1 MIVTSQHS
9 FPFSASEN
17 GTYVSNEP
25 SENNGGM
32 TFAALLKKAENFYE
46 PAMEQARSRDE
57 EFFNESILNENNDYR
72 VVPDENGVL
81 VTEKRSTDNEFV
93 HSDSKSEDSTDE
105 SDVSADQ
112 KEAAVV
118 AEENKD
124 KKIDVSKDKEE
135 VQKTLS
141 VAEAKKGKDSS
152 DSEKKAVGADLKHI
166 SSEEKQSLIAL
177 TDNSQRITGEKAQKG
192 SLHAADS
199 SHLNGK
205 NTEAAGGESQKTET
219 LRKAETVAAAVIR
232 SDAKAKTKNDA
243 GRETLAADGKAKA
256 VPKESETANRLD
268 RIVTISVLREEAGQK
283 GEGALNAGKNRV
295 QGKMTAGEEK
305 NTELRSDKSVFE
317 STSLPTAI
325 QSGKEAG
332 IAENAALRHITKADL
347 IRELKDQGSV
357 EILREAKIL
366 VKEGQSGEIK
376 LVLRPQELGTV
387 KINLILENK
396 HGTVKINL
404 ILENK
409 HIVGRIFVENNIVKE
424 ALQTAFGDL
433 KEVFAQQ
440 GMELGALDVFVSQE
454 SREDFWQAENDD
466 ADTMPFKL
474 AQAVGAVEKH
484 APVVTVLE
492 DYSRVNIEV

>member
-25 SENNGGM
+25 AENNGGM
-32 TFAALLKKAENFYE
+32 TFTALLKKAENFYE

-124 KKIDVSKDKEE
+124 KKTDVSKDKKE

-205 NTEAAGGESQKTET
+205 NTDAAGGESQKTET

-243 GRETLAADGKAKA
+243 DRETLAADGKAKA

-317 STSLPTAI
+317 STSLPTSI

-376 LVLRPQELGTV
+376 LVLRPQEL
-387 KINLILENK
+387 
-396 HGTVKINL
+396 GTVKINL

-474 AQAVGAVEKH
+474 AQAVSVPLKNMRR
-484 APVVTVLE
+484 L
-492 DYSRVNIEV
+492 

>member
-124 KKIDVSKDKEE
+124 KKTDVSKDKEE

-166 SSEEKQSLIAL
+166 SSEEKQSLIASI
-177 TDNSQRITGEKAQKG
+177 DNSQRITGEKAQKG

-243 GRETLAADGKAKA
+243 DRETLAADGKAKA

-268 RIVTISVLREEAGQK
+268 RIVTISVLREEADQK

-305 NTELRSDKSVFE
+305 NTELRSEKSVIE
-317 STSLPTAI
+317 STSLPTSI

-376 LVLRPQELGTV
+376 LVLRPQEL
-387 KINLILENK
+387 
-396 HGTVKINL
+396 GTVKINL

>member
-81 VTEKRSTDNEFV
+81 VTEKRSADNEFV
-93 HSDSKSEDSTDE
+93 HSDSKIEDSTDE
-105 SDVSADQ
+105 SDVSADK

-124 KKIDVSKDKEE
+124 KKTDVSKDKEE

-243 GRETLAADGKAKA
+243 DRETLAADGKAKA

-283 GEGALNAGKNRV
+283 GEEALNAGKNRV

-396 HGTVKINL
+396 H
-404 ILENK
+404 
-409 HIVGRIFVENNIVKE
+409 IVGRIFVENNIVKE

>member
-124 KKIDVSKDKEE
+124 KKTDVSKDKEE

-152 DSEKKAVGADLKHI
+152 DSEKKAVGAELKHI

-317 STSLPTAI
+317 STSLPTSI

-396 HGTVKINL
+396 H
-404 ILENK
+404 
-409 HIVGRIFVENNIVKE
+409 IVGRIFVENNIVKE
-424 ALQTAFGDL
+424 ALQTVFGDL

>member
-25 SENNGGM
+25 AENNGGM

-93 HSDSKSEDSTDE
+93 HSDSKTEDSTDE

-124 KKIDVSKDKEE
+124 KKTDVSKDKEE

-166 SSEEKQSLIAL
+166 SSEEKQSLIASI
-177 TDNSQRITGEKAQKG
+177 DNSQRITGEKAQKG

-283 GEGALNAGKNRV
+283 GEGALNADKNRV

-317 STSLPTAI
+317 STSLPTSI

-376 LVLRPQELGTV
+376 LVLRPQEL
-387 KINLILENK
+387 
-396 HGTVKINL
+396 GTVKINL

>member
-25 SENNGGM
+25 AENNGGM

-124 KKIDVSKDKEE
+124 KKTDVSKDKEE

-243 GRETLAADGKAKA
+243 DRETLAADGKAKA

-317 STSLPTAI
+317 STSLPTSI

-396 HGTVKINL
+396 H
-404 ILENK
+404 
-409 HIVGRIFVENNIVKE
+409 IVGRIFVE
-424 ALQTAFGDL
+424 
-433 KEVFAQQ
+433 QQ

>member
-1 MIVTSQHS
+1 MIVTGQHS
-9 FPFSASEN
+9 FPFSSSEELLPA
-17 GTYVSNEP
+17 GIMPDT
-25 SENNGGM
+25 GGLA
-32 TFAALLKKAENFYE
+32 FAEMLKQTDGHCDITLDQNQNRNLEL
-46 PAMEQARSRDE
+46 
-57 EFFNESILNENNDYR
+57 FNESILNESESYR
-72 VVPDENGVL
+72 VVVSGNGEVE
-81 VTEKRSTDNEFV
+81 TEKKGPPAV
-93 HSDSKSEDSTDE
+93 SDPSES
-105 SDVSADQ
+105 
-112 KEAAVV
+112 
-118 AEENKD
+118 AEEEDADSGISLSVRSDRSESEEISECGKTEKD
-124 KKIDVSKDKEE
+124 GGEGKESRPEVCGVETAEKTAKKIAFVRSGE
-135 VQKTLS
+135 LS
-141 VAEAKKGKDSS
+141 
-152 DSEKKAVGADLKHI
+152 
-166 SSEEKQSLIAL
+166 
-177 TDNSQRITGEKAQKG
+177 GEKTGTAKL
-192 SLHAADS
+192 SA
-199 SHLNGK
+199 
-205 NTEAAGGESQKTET
+205 AAGKEKNAEQAVPAGTADGAAEKPET

-283 GEGALNAGKNRV
+283 GEGALNAGKNRL

-347 IRELKDQGSV
+347 IRELKDQGSA

-366 VKEGQSGEIK
+366 VKDGQSGEIK
-376 LVLRPQELGTV
+376 LVLRPQEL
-387 KINLILENK
+387 
-396 HGTVKINL
+396 GTVKINL

>member
-9 FPFSASEN
+9 LPFSASEN

-81 VTEKRSTDNEFV
+81 VTEKRSADNEFV
-93 HSDSKSEDSTDE
+93 HSDSKIEDSTDE

-124 KKIDVSKDKEE
+124 KKTDVSKDKEE

-166 SSEEKQSLIAL
+166 SSEEKQSLIASI
-177 TDNSQRITGEKAQKG
+177 DNSQRITGEKAQKG

-243 GRETLAADGKAKA
+243 DRETLAADGKAKA

-283 GEGALNAGKNRV
+283 GEEALNAGKNRV
-295 QGKMTAGEEK
+295 QGKITAGEEK

-376 LVLRPQELGTV
+376 LVLRPQEL
-387 KINLILENK
+387 
-396 HGTVKINL
+396 GTVKINL

>member
-25 SENNGGM
+25 AENNGGM

-81 VTEKRSTDNEFV
+81 VTEKRSSDNEFV

-124 KKIDVSKDKEE
+124 KKTDVSKDKEE

-283 GEGALNAGKNRV
+283 GEEALNAGKNRV

-396 HGTVKINL
+396 H
-404 ILENK
+404 
-409 HIVGRIFVENNIVKE
+409 IVGRIFVENNIVKE

>member
-93 HSDSKSEDSTDE
+93 HSDSKTEDSTDE

-124 KKIDVSKDKEE
+124 KKTDVSKDKEE

-317 STSLPTAI
+317 STSLPTSI

-376 LVLRPQELGTV
+376 LVLRPQEL
-387 KINLILENK
+387 
-396 HGTVKINL
+396 GTVKINL

>member
-1 MIVTSQHS
+1 MIVTGQHS
-9 FPFSASEN
+9 FPFSSSEELLPA
-17 GTYVSNEP
+17 GIMPDT
-25 SENNGGM
+25 GGLA
-32 TFAALLKKAENFYE
+32 FAEMLKQTDGHCDITLDQNQNRNLEL
-46 PAMEQARSRDE
+46 
-57 EFFNESILNENNDYR
+57 FNESILNESESYR
-72 VVPDENGVL
+72 VVVSGNGEVE
-81 VTEKRSTDNEFV
+81 TEKKGPPAV
-93 HSDSKSEDSTDE
+93 SDPSES
-105 SDVSADQ
+105 
-112 KEAAVV
+112 
-118 AEENKD
+118 AEEEDADSGISLSVRSDRSESEEISECGKTEKD
-124 KKIDVSKDKEE
+124 GGEGKESRPEVCGVETAEKTAKKIAFARSGE
-135 VQKTLS
+135 LS
-141 VAEAKKGKDSS
+141 
-152 DSEKKAVGADLKHI
+152 
-166 SSEEKQSLIAL
+166 
-177 TDNSQRITGEKAQKG
+177 GEKTGTAKL
-192 SLHAADS
+192 SA
-199 SHLNGK
+199 
-205 NTEAAGGESQKTET
+205 AAGKEKNAEQAVPAGTADGAAEKPET

-232 SDAKAKTKNDA
+232 SDAKAKTKNDV

-305 NTELRSDKSVFE
+305 NTEFRSDKTAFDPS
-317 STSLPTAI
+317 SLPVSL
-325 QSGKEAG
+325 QGGKETAL
-332 IAENAALRHITKADL
+332 AENAALRHITKADL
-347 IRELKDQGSV
+347 IRELKDQGSA

-366 VKEGQSGEIK
+366 VKDGQSGEIK
-376 LVLRPQELGTV
+376 LVLRPQEL
-387 KINLILENK
+387 
-396 HGTVKINL
+396 GTVKINL

>member
-25 SENNGGM
+25 AENNGGM

-124 KKIDVSKDKEE
+124 KKTDVSKDKEE

-152 DSEKKAVGADLKHI
+152 DSEKKAVGAELKHI

-317 STSLPTAI
+317 STSLPTSI

-376 LVLRPQELGTV
+376 LVLRPQEL
-387 KINLILENK
+387 
-396 HGTVKINL
+396 GTVKINL

>member
-1 MIVTSQHS
+1 MIVTGQHS
-9 FPFSASEN
+9 FPFSSSEELLPA
-17 GTYVSNEP
+17 GIMPDT
-25 SENNGGM
+25 GGLA
-32 TFAALLKKAENFYE
+32 FAEMLKQTDGHCDITLDQNQNRNLEL
-46 PAMEQARSRDE
+46 
-57 EFFNESILNENNDYR
+57 FNESILNESESYR
-72 VVPDENGVL
+72 VVVSGNGEVE
-81 VTEKRSTDNEFV
+81 TEKKGPPAV
-93 HSDSKSEDSTDE
+93 SDPSES
-105 SDVSADQ
+105 
-112 KEAAVV
+112 
-118 AEENKD
+118 AEEEDADSGISLSVRSDRSESEEISECDKTEKD
-124 KKIDVSKDKEE
+124 GGEGKESRPEVCGVETAEKTAKKIAFARSGE
-135 VQKTLS
+135 LS
-141 VAEAKKGKDSS
+141 
-152 DSEKKAVGADLKHI
+152 
-166 SSEEKQSLIAL
+166 
-177 TDNSQRITGEKAQKG
+177 GEKTGTAKL
-192 SLHAADS
+192 SA
-199 SHLNGK
+199 
-205 NTEAAGGESQKTET
+205 AAGKEKNAEQAVPAGTADGAAEKPET
-219 LRKAETVAAAVIR
+219 LQKAETVAAAVIR

-317 STSLPTAI
+317 STSLPTSI

-376 LVLRPQELGTV
+376 LVLRPQEL
-387 KINLILENK
+387 
-396 HGTVKINL
+396 GTVKINL

>member
-1 MIVTSQHS
+1 MIVTGQHS
-9 FPFSASEN
+9 FPFSSSEELLPA
-17 GTYVSNEP
+17 GIMPDT
-25 SENNGGM
+25 GGLA
-32 TFAALLKKAENFYE
+32 FAEMLKQTDGHCDITLDQNQNRNLEL
-46 PAMEQARSRDE
+46 
-57 EFFNESILNENNDYR
+57 FNESILNESESYR
-72 VVPDENGVL
+72 VVVSGNGEVE
-81 VTEKRSTDNEFV
+81 TEKKGPPAV
-93 HSDSKSEDSTDE
+93 SDPSES
-105 SDVSADQ
+105 
-112 KEAAVV
+112 
-118 AEENKD
+118 AEEEDADSGISLSVRSDRSESEEISECGKTEKD
-124 KKIDVSKDKEE
+124 GGEGKESRPEVCGVETAEKTAKKIAFARSGE
-135 VQKTLS
+135 LS
-141 VAEAKKGKDSS
+141 
-152 DSEKKAVGADLKHI
+152 
-166 SSEEKQSLIAL
+166 
-177 TDNSQRITGEKAQKG
+177 GEKTGTAKL
-192 SLHAADS
+192 SA
-199 SHLNGK
+199 
-205 NTEAAGGESQKTET
+205 AAGKEKNAEQAIPAGTADGAAEKTET

-243 GRETLAADGKAKA
+243 DRETLAADGKAKA

-317 STSLPTAI
+317 STSLPTSI

-376 LVLRPQELGTV
+376 LVLRPQEL
-387 KINLILENK
+387 
-396 HGTVKINL
+396 GTVKINL

>member
-25 SENNGGM
+25 SENNDGM

-124 KKIDVSKDKEE
+124 KKTDVSKDKEE

-152 DSEKKAVGADLKHI
+152 VSEKKAVGADLKHI
-166 SSEEKQSLIAL
+166 SAEEKQSLIAL

-243 GRETLAADGKAKA
+243 DRETLAADGKAKA

-317 STSLPTAI
+317 STSLPTSI

-376 LVLRPQELGTV
+376 LVLRPQEL
-387 KINLILENK
+387 
-396 HGTVKINL
+396 GTVKINL

>member
-81 VTEKRSTDNEFV
+81 VTEKRGADNEFV
-93 HSDSKSEDSTDE
+93 HSDSKIEDSTDE

-112 KEAAVV
+112 KETAVV

-124 KKIDVSKDKEE
+124 KKTDVSKDKEE

-141 VAEAKKGKDSS
+141 VAEAKKGKNSS

-166 SSEEKQSLIAL
+166 SAEENQSLIASI
-177 TDNSQRITGEKAQKG
+177 DNSQRITGEKAQKG

-283 GEGALNAGKNRV
+283 GEEALNAGKNRV

-317 STSLPTAI
+317 STSLPTSI

-396 HGTVKINL
+396 H
-404 ILENK
+404 
-409 HIVGRIFVENNIVKE
+409 IVGRIFVENNIVKE

-440 GMELGALDVFVSQE
+440 GMDLGALDVFVSQE

>member
-81 VTEKRSTDNEFV
+81 VTEKRSADNEFV
-93 HSDSKSEDSTDE
+93 HSDSKIEDSTDE

-124 KKIDVSKDKEE
+124 KKTDVSKDKEE

-243 GRETLAADGKAKA
+243 DRETLAADGKAKA

-295 QGKMTAGEEK
+295 QGKTTAGEEK

-376 LVLRPQELGTV
+376 LVLRPQEL
-387 KINLILENK
+387 
-396 HGTVKINL
+396 GTVKINL

>member
-1 MIVTSQHS
+1 MIVTGQHS
-9 FPFSASEN
+9 FPFSSSEELLPA
-17 GTYVSNEP
+17 GIMPDT
-25 SENNGGM
+25 GGLA
-32 TFAALLKKAENFYE
+32 FAEMLKQTDGHCDITLDQNQNRNLEL
-46 PAMEQARSRDE
+46 
-57 EFFNESILNENNDYR
+57 FNESILNESESYR
-72 VVPDENGVL
+72 VVVSGNGEVE
-81 VTEKRSTDNEFV
+81 TEKKGPPAV
-93 HSDSKSEDSTDE
+93 SDPSES
-105 SDVSADQ
+105 
-112 KEAAVV
+112 
-118 AEENKD
+118 AEEEDADSGISLSVRSDRSESEEISECGKTEKD
-124 KKIDVSKDKEE
+124 GGEGKESRPEVCGVETAEKTAKKIAFVRSGE
-135 VQKTLS
+135 LS
-141 VAEAKKGKDSS
+141 
-152 DSEKKAVGADLKHI
+152 
-166 SSEEKQSLIAL
+166 
-177 TDNSQRITGEKAQKG
+177 GEKTGTAKL
-192 SLHAADS
+192 SA
-199 SHLNGK
+199 
-205 NTEAAGGESQKTET
+205 AAGKEKNAEQAVPAGTADGAAEKPET

-243 GRETLAADGKAKA
+243 DRETLAADGKAKT

-396 HGTVKINL
+396 H
-404 ILENK
+404 
-409 HIVGRIFVENNIVKE
+409 IVGRIFVENNIVKE

>member
-72 VVPDENGVL
+72 VVSDENGVL
-81 VTEKRSTDNEFV
+81 VTEKRDADNEFV
-93 HSDSKSEDSTDE
+93 HSDSKIEDSTDE

-124 KKIDVSKDKEE
+124 KKTDVSKDKEE

-141 VAEAKKGKDSS
+141 VAEAKKGKNSS

-166 SSEEKQSLIAL
+166 SAEEKQSLIASI
-177 TDNSQRITGEKAQKG
+177 DNSQRITGEKAQKG

-243 GRETLAADGKAKA
+243 DRETLAADGKAKA

-283 GEGALNAGKNRV
+283 GEEALNAGKNRV
-295 QGKMTAGEEK
+295 QGKITAGEEK

-317 STSLPTAI
+317 STSLPTSI

-376 LVLRPQELGTV
+376 LVLRPQEL
-387 KINLILENK
+387 
-396 HGTVKINL
+396 GTVKINL

>member
-25 SENNGGM
+25 AENNGGM

-124 KKIDVSKDKEE
+124 KKTDVSKDKEE

-317 STSLPTAI
+317 STSLPTSI

-376 LVLRPQELGTV
+376 LVLRPQEL
-387 KINLILENK
+387 
-396 HGTVKINL
+396 GTVKINL

>member
-25 SENNGGM
+25 AENNGGM

-81 VTEKRSTDNEFV
+81 VTEKQGADNEFV
-93 HSDSKSEDSTDE
+93 HSDSKTEDSTDE

-124 KKIDVSKDKEE
+124 KKTDVSKDKEE

-141 VAEAKKGKDSS
+141 VAEAKKGKASS

-243 GRETLAADGKAKA
+243 DRETLAADGKAKA

-317 STSLPTAI
+317 STSLPTSI

-376 LVLRPQELGTV
+376 LVLRPQEL
-387 KINLILENK
+387 
-396 HGTVKINL
+396 GTVKINL

>member
-1 MIVTSQHS
+1 MIVTGQHS
-9 FPFSASEN
+9 FPFSSSEELLPA
-17 GTYVSNEP
+17 GIMPDT
-25 SENNGGM
+25 GGLA
-32 TFAALLKKAENFYE
+32 FAEMLKQTDGHCDITLDQNQNRNLEL
-46 PAMEQARSRDE
+46 
-57 EFFNESILNENNDYR
+57 FNESILNESESYR
-72 VVPDENGVL
+72 VVVSGNGEVE
-81 VTEKRSTDNEFV
+81 TEKKGPPAV
-93 HSDSKSEDSTDE
+93 SDPSES
-105 SDVSADQ
+105 
-112 KEAAVV
+112 
-118 AEENKD
+118 AEEEDADSGISLSVRSDRSESEEISECGKTEKD
-124 KKIDVSKDKEE
+124 GGEGKESRPEVCGVETAEKTAKKIAFARSGE
-135 VQKTLS
+135 LS
-141 VAEAKKGKDSS
+141 
-152 DSEKKAVGADLKHI
+152 
-166 SSEEKQSLIAL
+166 
-177 TDNSQRITGEKAQKG
+177 GEKTG
-192 SLHAADS
+192 AAKLS
-199 SHLNGK
+199 A
-205 NTEAAGGESQKTET
+205 AAGKEKNAEQAVPAGTADGAAEKPET

-317 STSLPTAI
+317 STSLPTSI

-347 IRELKDQGSV
+347 IRELKDQGSA

-366 VKEGQSGEIK
+366 VKDGQSGEIK
-376 LVLRPQELGTV
+376 LVLRPQEL
-387 KINLILENK
+387 
-396 HGTVKINL
+396 GTVKINL

>member
-1 MIVTSQHS
+1 MIVTGQHS
-9 FPFSASEN
+9 FPFSSSEELLPA
-17 GTYVSNEP
+17 GIMPDT
-25 SENNGGM
+25 GGLA
-32 TFAALLKKAENFYE
+32 FAEMLKQTDGHCDITLDQNQNRNLEL
-46 PAMEQARSRDE
+46 
-57 EFFNESILNENNDYR
+57 FNESILNESESYR
-72 VVPDENGVL
+72 VVVSGNGEVE
-81 VTEKRSTDNEFV
+81 TEKKGPPAV
-93 HSDSKSEDSTDE
+93 SDPSES
-105 SDVSADQ
+105 
-112 KEAAVV
+112 
-118 AEENKD
+118 AEEEDADSGISLSVRSDRSESEEISECDKTEKD
-124 KKIDVSKDKEE
+124 GGEGKESRPEVCGVETAEKTAKKIAFARSGE
-135 VQKTLS
+135 LS
-141 VAEAKKGKDSS
+141 
-152 DSEKKAVGADLKHI
+152 
-166 SSEEKQSLIAL
+166 
-177 TDNSQRITGEKAQKG
+177 GEKTG
-192 SLHAADS
+192 AAKLS
-199 SHLNGK
+199 A
-205 NTEAAGGESQKTET
+205 AAGKEKNAEQAVPAGTADGAAEKPET

-305 NTELRSDKSVFE
+305 NTELRSDKTAFDPS
-317 STSLPTAI
+317 SLPVSL
-325 QSGKEAG
+325 QGGKETAL
-332 IAENAALRHITKADL
+332 AENAALRHITKADL
-347 IRELKDQGSV
+347 IRELKDQGSA

-366 VKEGQSGEIK
+366 VKDGQSGEIK
-376 LVLRPQELGTV
+376 LVLRPQEL
-387 KINLILENK
+387 
-396 HGTVKINL
+396 GTVKINL

-492 DYSRVNIEV
+492 DYSRINIEV